1 MSQFE
6 YVAVLISI
14 IVGLALA
21 QILRGVG
28 RMVTSKGGP
37 RPYWVHLVWTFYV
50 FMNIAMFWWWE
61 FRLGMVDWSLS
72 IYLVVITYATLL
84 FFISLLVQPGNL
96 AGISSYKEYYYS
108 RRRWIFGLLI
118 VISLW
123 DFVDSFMKGVDHFL
137 GLGTEY
143 LIIQTTLIAACALAS
158 ITQNERYHKL
168 FATVWIIVWSGFQ
181 YRTFFVID

>member
-1 MSQFE
+1 VSQFE
-6 YVAVLISI
+6 YVAVLVSI
-14 IVGLALA
+14 IVGLALT

-28 RMVTSKGGP
+28 RMVTTKDGP
-37 RPYWVHLVWTFYV
+37 RAYWVHLVWTFYV

-72 IYLVVITYATLL
+72 IYLVLITYATLL

-96 AGISSYKEYYYS
+96 AGINSYKEYYYS

-143 LIIQTTLIAACALAS
+143 LIIQTTFIAACALAS